1 MRRKP
6 RLQWPAVRSPGS
18 LALVALVAAALGAG
32 GALVGAR
39 SAGWIGPGH
48 ISTVIVSSPVAL
60 PLPAAVST
68 PVRPLTGRFD
78 AAAIFARR
86 STGVV
91 TIYALSP
98 SGDQSTQG
106 SGFVVSADGVILT
119 NSHVITNA
127 GQAAGATP
135 RAAGAL
141 FVEFSDLDRVP
152 ARIVGWDVFDDVGVI
167 RVDPSAHA
175 LHPVPLGSSA
185 GVRVGDPVAV
195 IGSPFGNENSLAV
208 GVVAA
213 TRRSIQSL
221 TSSYNLLDAIQT
233 DAPLNHGNSGGPMF
247 DAAGR
252 VVGISAQIRS
262 DSGSAEGVGFAVPI
276 DSAQRSLK
284 QLLADG
290 RVHYAYVGI
299 QSESLVPS
307 VARRFHFAVQRGAV
321 INGIK
326 DKSPAQRADF
336 RPASKQE
343 SFNGETVSTNGDVIV
358 AINGLPV
365 HSADDVVRVVSEQ
378 LLPGQVATFTVVR
391 GKTRKTIRVRLG
403 ERSLST
409 S

>member
-1 MRRKP
+1 MA
-6 RLQWPAVRSPGS
+6 AVRSPAS
-18 LALVALVAAALGAG
+18 LVLFAFVSAALGAG

-39 SAGWIGPGH
+39 AAGWIGPGH
-48 ISTVIVSSPVAL
+48 TSTVVVSSEPAPL
-60 PLPAAVST
+60 PSPAAVST

-86 STGVV
+86 SAGVV

-98 SGDQSTQG
+98 GGDQSTQG

-127 GQAAGATP
+127 GQTPGATP

-152 ARIVGWDVFDDVGVI
+152 ATIVGWDIFDDVGVI
-167 RVDPSAHA
+167 KVDPSTHA
-175 LHPVPLGSSA
+175 LHPVPFGSSA
-185 GVRVGDPVAV
+185 AVRVGDPVAV

-252 VVGISAQIRS
+252 VVGISAQIRT

-276 DSAQRSLK
+276 DSARRSLR
-284 QLLADG
+284 QLLTDG

-299 QSESLVPS
+299 QTESLVPS
-307 VARRFHFAVQRGAV
+307 VARRFHFGVQRGAV
-321 INGIK
+321 ISGIRP
-326 DKSPAQRADF
+326 KSPAEKGVFHAATHQ
-336 RPASKQE
+336 QE
-343 SFNGETVSTNGDVIV
+343 FNGRPVSTNGDVIV
-358 AINGLPV
+358 AINGVPIR
-365 HSADDVVRVVSEQ
+365 SAADVVRVVSER

-403 ERSLST
+403 ERSLT
-409 S
+409 SP